1 MAWASDGW
9 VGLPARAPRGPGGRY
24 RLKIE
29 AFYSCRRF
37 MALAPALPSLVE
49 AGAMAM
55 SHLLMWALLALLLV
69 VPALARPEF
78 LGAEGGAAA
87 GAPR

>member
-1 MAWASDGW
+1 
-9 VGLPARAPRGPGGRY
+9 
-24 RLKIE
+24 
-29 AFYSCRRF
+29 
-37 MALAPALPSLVE
+37 
-49 AGAMAM
+49 MAM
-55 SHLLMWALLALLLV
+55 SHLPMYMWALLALLILV